1 GHALPEF
8 ENPHER
14 VQAGIPSM
22 DLDRMTRW
30 YGGEHGGHI
39 GFSCAVPI
47 TGADGTAIRDLT
59 RAQLN
64 ADGLDYSAAIIVGKR
79 HMIHVALVVFDTQD
93 EAQARAAYAST
104 KKMLQPAA
112 KLGYGEYRSHIDFM
126 D

>member
-1 GHALPEF
+1 VMRFALYGDAPVVAHNRAKVEAALGRIPGCSIAFASYDGHALPEF

-64 ADGLDYSAAIIVGKR
+64 A
-79 HMIHVALVVFDTQD
+79 
-93 EAQARAAYAST
+93 
-104 KKMLQPAA
+104 
-112 KLGYGEYRSHIDFM
+112 
-126 D
+126 